1 MNVNTK
7 GRPAGRPYLQR
18 TTRLIAALLALLSV
32 QPSAALV
39 VYRIGGESLPPP
51 AEVEA
56 GAEFR
61 QLSWADLDKNLGGQ
75 SFGLA
80 LSEQITPFF
89 YNEGDNMATTLSGV
103 SGNFQHGAYNGFEN
117 VGDELRL
124 VIDGDPTTFFLE
136 TRPREHAHNFHGTAL
151 FFDLGGDFAT
161 RLVRFIPQ
169 AGSKRSVAH
178 VIVAAQTEAGGGVD
192 QIEFVGASALGRS
205 LRDPKQKR
213 GIELKVVAEI
223 LENKDPQLD
232 IELDG
237 TPIRYLMIH
246 VMPQNEIW
254 DLAELEVYGGGFQ
267 GSASHQSNVLDL
279 GEFANLG
286 WVRWGGRRDEGAQVE
301 IRSRAGGDETPLVY
315 WRKTFRGDEQVPFGE
330 DGKLLT
336 RKSYSRLGPIVR
348 GAITDDTAQWE
359 LWSSPYEFA
368 DSAGVA
374 LRATRS
380 HRYVQFG
387 IAFKSFGQAGGQLD
401 YLEFAV
407 SPRLVT
413 ALVGEVDPW
422 QAAVAEERTFT
433 YALRPTIEPGD
444 QGFDGLDLSLVGGR
458 IVGVEAVRLSGAPV
472 ADFSAVAEEAGV
484 MLGFPRLDVARSGEL
499 LEVDVRAEIFRFGA
513 IFEGRVID
521 STAPGEIGQ
530 LVAAGEANELV
541 DGNQL
546 LVQAMTLDDK
556 VLGAVSLSTE
566 AFTPNGDQINDQVE
580 IAYELLKVT
589 EPVPVEVLVR
599 DLSGRLVRRVY
610 SDVDGAG
617 RHPRQW
623 DGRDEAGQQVAPGL
637 YICQVEVE
645 SGGQR
650 QVQMRPIAVAY

>member
-1 MNVNTK
+1 MK
-7 GRPAGRPYLQR
+7 ELQR
-18 TTRLIAALLALLSV
+18 TTRLIAVLLALV
-32 QPSAALV
+32 GGQPSAALV

-61 QLSWADLDKNLGGQ
+61 QLSWADFDANLGGE
-75 SFGLA
+75 SFGLD
-80 LSEQITPFF
+80 LSERIAPFF
-89 YNEGDNMATTLSGV
+89 YNESDNMATTLSGV
-103 SGNFQHGAYNGFEN
+103 GGNFQHGAYNGFED
-117 VGDELRL
+117 VGDELR
-124 VIDGDPTTFFLE
+124 VVTDGDPTTFFLE
-136 TRPREHAHNFHGTAL
+136 TRPREHAHTFRGTAF

-161 RLVRFIPQ
+161 RLVRFVPQ
-169 AGSKRSVAH
+169 MGSERSVAH

-192 QIEFVGASALGRS
+192 EIEFVGASALSRS
-205 LRDPKQKR
+205 LREAEQKK

-223 LENKDPQLD
+223 RENKNPQLD

-267 GSASHQSNVLDL
+267 GSASYQSNVLDL

-286 WVRWGGRRDEGAQVE
+286 WVRWRGQQDAGAQVE
-301 IRSRAGGDETPLVY
+301 IRSRTGDDETPLVY

-330 DGKLLT
+330 NGQLLT
-336 RKSYSRLGPIVR
+336 RKSYGRLGPIVR

-374 LRATRS
+374 LRSTRS

-387 IAFKSFGQAGGQLD
+387 IEFKSFGQAGGQLD
-401 YLEFAV
+401 YVEFAF

-413 ALVGEVDPW
+413 GLVGEVNPW
-422 QAAVAEERTFT
+422 RAAVAEERTFT
-433 YALRPTIEPGD
+433 YALRPAIEPGD
-444 QGFDGLDLSLVGGR
+444 QGFDGLDLRLVGGR
-458 IVGVEAVRLSGAPV
+458 IAGVEAVRLSGTPV
-472 ADFSAVAEEAGV
+472 ADFSVVTEDAGV
-484 MLGFPRLDVARSGEL
+484 VVGFPRLNVARSGEL

-513 IFEGRVID
+513 TFEGRVID
-521 STAPGEIGQ
+521 SAVPGEIGQ
-530 LVAAGEANELV
+530 LVAAGEASELV

-546 LVQAMTLDDK
+546 SVQAMALDDQ
-556 VLGAVSLSTE
+556 VLGAVSLSAA

-610 SDVDGAG
+610 ADADGAG

-623 DGRDEAGQQVAPGL
+623 DGRDEADQQVAPGIYL
-637 YICQVEVE
+637 CVVEVA
-645 SGGQR
+645 SGGER

>member
-1 MNVNTK
+1 VK
-7 GRPAGRPYLQR
+7 KLQR
-18 TTRLIAALLALLSV
+18 TTWLIAALLALLGV

-39 VYRIGGESLPPP
+39 VYRIGGEGLPPP

-103 SGNFQHGAYNGFEN
+103 SGNFQHGAYNGFED
-117 VGDELRL
+117 VGDELKL
-124 VIDGDPTTFFLE
+124 VIDGDPATFFLE

-169 AGSKRSVAH
+169 AGSERSVAH

-192 QIEFVGASALGRS
+192 EIEFVGTSALGRS
-205 LRDPKQKR
+205 LDPKQQK

-301 IRSRAGGDETPLVY
+301 IRSRVGGDETPLVY

-472 ADFSAVAEEAGV
+472 ADFSAVAEVAGV

-530 LVAAGEANELV
+530 LVAAGEASELV

-546 LVQAMTLDDK
+546 SVQAMTLNDR
-556 VLGAVSLSTE
+556 VLGAVSLSAA

-589 EPVPVEVLVR
+589 EPVSVEVLVR

-610 SDVDGAG
+610 SDADGAG

>member
-1 MNVNTK
+1 MVK
-7 GRPAGRPYLQR
+7 KLQ
-18 TTRLIAALLALLSV
+18 LIAVLLALLGG

-61 QLSWADLDKNLGGQ
+61 QLSWSDLDRDLGGE
-75 SFGLA
+75 SSGLA
-80 LSEQITPFF
+80 LTEQITPFF
-89 YNEGDNMATTLSGV
+89 YEESDNMATTLSGV
-103 SGNFQHGAYNGFEN
+103 SGNFQHGAYNGFED

-136 TRPREHAHNFHGTAL
+136 TRPREHAHTFRGTAF

-161 RLVRFIPQ
+161 RLVRFVPQ
-169 AGSKRSVAH
+169 AGSERSVAH
-178 VIVAAQTEAGGGVD
+178 VIVAAQTDAGGGVE
-192 QIEFVGASALGRS
+192 QIEFVGASALNRS
-205 LRDPKQKR
+205 LREADQKKS
-213 GIELKVVAEI
+213 IDLQVVAEI
-223 LENKDPQLD
+223 RENKDPQLD

-267 GSASHQSNVLDL
+267 GSASYQSNVLDI

-286 WVRWGGRRDEGAQVE
+286 WVRWGGRQDEGAQVE
-301 IRSRAGGDETPLVY
+301 IRSRAGADETPLVY

-336 RKSYSRLGPIVR
+336 RKTYSRLGPIMR

-368 DSAGVA
+368 DSAGVV

-380 HRYVQFG
+380 HRYVQFR
-387 IAFKSFGQAGGQLD
+387 IAFSSFGQAGGQLG

-413 ALVGEVDPW
+413 GLVGEVDPW

-433 YALRPTIEPGD
+433 YSLRPTIEPGD
-444 QGFDGLDLSLVGGR
+444 QGFDGLDLRLVGGR
-458 IVGVEAVRLSGAPV
+458 IVGVEAVRLSGEPV
-472 ADFSAVAEEAGV
+472 ADFNAVAEDAGV
-484 MLGFPRLDVARSGEL
+484 VLGFPRLDIARSGEL

-546 LVQAMTLDDK
+546 LVQAMALDNK
-556 VLGAVSLSTE
+556 VLGAVSLSTK

-610 SDVDGAG
+610 ADVDGAG
-617 RHPRQW
+617 RHPHQW
-623 DGRDEAGQQVAPGL
+623 DGRDAAGQQVAPGL

-645 SGGQR
+645 SGGQH
-650 QVQMRPIAVAY
+650 QVHIQPIAVAY

>member
-1 MNVNTK
+1 MK
-7 GRPAGRPYLQR
+7 KLQR
-18 TTRLIAALLALLSV
+18 TTRLIAALLALLGG

-61 QLSWADLDKNLGGQ
+61 QLSWAGLDKNLGGE
-75 SFGLA
+75 SFGLS

-89 YNEGDNMATTLSGV
+89 YNERDNMATSLSGV
-103 SGNFQHGAYNGFEN
+103 GGNFQHGAYNGFED
-117 VGDELRL
+117 VGDELR
-124 VIDGDPTTFFLE
+124 VVTDGDPTTFFLE
-136 TRPREHAHNFHGTAL
+136 TRPREHAHTFRGTAF

-161 RLVRFIPQ
+161 RLIRFVPP
-169 AGSKRSVAH
+169 AGSERSVAH
-178 VIVAAQTEAGGGVD
+178 VIVAAQTEAGGGID
-192 QIEFVGASALGRS
+192 EIEFVGASALSRS
-205 LRDPKQKR
+205 LGEADEKK
-213 GIELKVVAEI
+213 GIDLQVVEEI
-223 LENKDPQLD
+223 RENKNPQLD

-246 VMPQNEIW
+246 VMPQDEIW

-267 GSASHQSNVLDL
+267 GSASYQSNVLDL

-286 WVRWGGRRDEGAQVE
+286 WVRWGGRQDEGARVE
-301 IRSRAGGDETPLVY
+301 IRSRAGADATPLVY

-336 RKSYSRLGPIVR
+336 RKSYGRLGPIAR

-387 IAFKSFGQAGGQLD
+387 IEFKSFGRAGGQLD

-413 ALVGEVDPW
+413 GLVGEVNPW
-422 QAAVAEERTFT
+422 RAAVAEERTFT

-444 QGFDGLDLSLVGGR
+444 KGFDGLDLRLVGGR
-458 IVGVEAVRLSGAPV
+458 IAGVEAVRLSGVPV
-472 ADFSAVAEEAGV
+472 ADFRAVAEDAGV
-484 MLGFPRLDVARSGEL
+484 VLGFPRLDVARSREL
-499 LEVDVRAEIFRFGA
+499 LEVDVRAEIFRYGA
-513 IFEGRVID
+513 IFAGRVID
-521 STAPGEIGQ
+521 STEPEEIGQ
-530 LVAAGEANELV
+530 LVAAGEADELV

-546 LVQAMTLDDK
+546 SVQAMTLDDK
-556 VLGAVSLSTE
+556 VLGAVSLSTA

-589 EPVPVEVLVR
+589 EPVPVRVLVR
-599 DLSGRLVRRVY
+599 DLSGHLVRRVHAGA
-610 SDVDGAG
+610 DGAG
-617 RHPRQW
+617 RHPRRW
-623 DGRDEAGQQVAPGL
+623 DGRDEAGQPVAPGL

-645 SGGQR
+645 SGGER
-650 QVQMRPIAVAY
+650 QVHLRPIAVAY

>member
-1 MNVNTK
+1 MK
-7 GRPAGRPYLQR
+7 KLQR
-18 TTRLIAALLALLSV
+18 TTRLIAALLALLGS

-61 QLSWADLDKNLGGQ
+61 QLSWAGLDKNLGGE
-75 SFGLA
+75 SFGLS
-80 LSEQITPFF
+80 LSEQSTPFF
-89 YNEGDNMATTLSGV
+89 YNERDNMATSLSGV
-103 SGNFQHGAYNGFEN
+103 GGNFQHGAYNGFED
-117 VGDELRL
+117 VGDELR
-124 VIDGDPTTFFLE
+124 VVTDGDPTTFFLE
-136 TRPREHAHNFHGTAL
+136 TRPREHAHTFRGTAF

-161 RLVRFIPQ
+161 RLIRFVPP
-169 AGSKRSVAH
+169 AGSERSVAH
-178 VIVAAQTEAGGGVD
+178 VIVAAQTEAGGGID
-192 QIEFVGASALGRS
+192 EIEFVGASALSRS
-205 LRDPKQKR
+205 LGEADEKK
-213 GIELKVVAEI
+213 GIDLQVVEEI
-223 LENKDPQLD
+223 RENKNPQLD

-246 VMPQNEIW
+246 VMPQDEIW

-267 GSASHQSNVLDL
+267 GSASYQSNVLDL

-286 WVRWGGRRDEGAQVE
+286 WVRWGGRQDEGARVE
-301 IRSRAGGDETPLVY
+301 IRSRAGADETPLVY

-336 RKSYSRLGPIVR
+336 RKSYGRLGPIAR

-380 HRYVQFG
+380 HRYMQFG
-387 IAFKSFGQAGGQLD
+387 IEFKSFGRAGGQLN

-413 ALVGEVDPW
+413 GLVGEVNPW
-422 QAAVAEERTFT
+422 RAAVAEERTFT

-444 QGFDGLDLSLVGGR
+444 KGFDGLDLRLVGGR
-458 IVGVEAVRLSGAPV
+458 IAGVEAVRLSGVPV
-472 ADFSAVAEEAGV
+472 ADFRAVAEDAGV
-484 MLGFPRLDVARSGEL
+484 VLGFPRLDVARSREL
-499 LEVDVRAEIFRFGA
+499 LEVDVRAEIFRYGA
-513 IFEGRVID
+513 IFAGRVID
-521 STAPGEIGQ
+521 STEPEEIGQ
-530 LVAAGEANELV
+530 LVAAGEADELV

-546 LVQAMTLDDK
+546 SVQAMTLDDK
-556 VLGAVSLSTE
+556 VLGAVSLSTA

-589 EPVPVEVLVR
+589 EPVPVRVLVR
-599 DLSGRLVRRVY
+599 DLSGHLVRRVHAGA
-610 SDVDGAG
+610 DGAG
-617 RHPRQW
+617 RHPRRW
-623 DGRDEAGQQVAPGL
+623 DGRDEAGQPVAPGL

-645 SGGQR
+645 SGGER
-650 QVQMRPIAVAY
+650 QVHIRPIAVAY

>member
-1 MNVNTK
+1 MNVNAK

-18 TTRLIAALLALLSV
+18 TTRLIAALLALLGV

-39 VYRIGGESLPPP
+39 VYRIGGEGLSPP

-61 QLSWADLDKNLGGQ
+61 QLSWADLDKNLGGE
-75 SFGLA
+75 SFGLV

-89 YNEGDNMATTLSGV
+89 YNESDNMATTLNGV
-103 SGNFQHGAYNGFEN
+103 GGNFQHGAYNGFED
-117 VGDELRL
+117 VGDELRM
-124 VIDGDPTTFFLE
+124 VTDGDPTTFFLE
-136 TRPREHAHNFHGTAL
+136 TRPREHAHNFYGTAF

-161 RLVRFIPQ
+161 HLIRFIPQ
-169 AGSKRSVAH
+169 AGSERSVAH
-178 VIVAAQTEAGGGVD
+178 IIVAAQTEAGGGVD
-192 QIEFVGASALGRS
+192 EIEFVGASALNRS
-205 LRDPKQKR
+205 LRDPKEKK

-223 LENKDPQLD
+223 RENKNPQLD

-237 TPIRYLMIH
+237 IPIRYLMIH

-267 GSASHQSNVLDL
+267 GSASYQSNVLDL

-301 IRSRAGGDETPLVY
+301 IRSRVGGDETPLVY

-336 RKSYSRLGPIVR
+336 RKSYGRLGPIAR

-387 IAFKSFGQAGGQLD
+387 IAFKSFSQAGGQLG

-413 ALVGEVDPW
+413 SVVGEVDPW
-422 QAAVAEERTFT
+422 RAAVAEERTFT
-433 YALRPTIEPGD
+433 YALRPIIEPDD
-444 QGFDGLDLSLVGGR
+444 QGFDGLDLRLVGGR

-472 ADFSAVAEEAGV
+472 ADFSAVAEDAGV
-484 MLGFPRLDVARSGEL
+484 VLGFPRLDVARSGEL
-499 LEVDVRAEIFRFGA
+499 LEVDLRAEIFRFGA
-513 IFEGRVID
+513 SFEGRAID
-521 STAPGEIGQ
+521 STVPGEIGQ

-546 LVQAMTLDDK
+546 SVQALTLDDK
-556 VLGAVSLSTE
+556 VLGAVSLSAA

-580 IAYELLKVT
+580 ITYELLKVT
-589 EPVPVEVLVR
+589 EPVSVEVLVR

>member
-1 MNVNTK
+1 MK
-7 GRPAGRPYLQR
+7 KLQR
-18 TTRLIAALLALLSV
+18 TTRLIAALLALLGG

-39 VYRIGGESLPPP
+39 VYRIGGASLPPP

-61 QLSWADLDKNLGGQ
+61 QLSWAGLDKNLGGE

-80 LSEQITPFF
+80 LGEQITPFF
-89 YNEGDNMATTLSGV
+89 YNERDNMATSLSGV
-103 SGNFQHGAYNGFEN
+103 GGNFQHGAYNGFED
-117 VGDELRL
+117 VGDELR
-124 VIDGDPTTFFLE
+124 VVTDGDPTTFFLE
-136 TRPREHAHNFHGTAL
+136 TRPREHAHTFRGTAF

-161 RLVRFIPQ
+161 RLIRFVPPV
-169 AGSKRSVAH
+169 GSERSVAH
-178 VIVAAQTEAGGGVD
+178 VIVAAQTEAGGGID
-192 QIEFVGASALGRS
+192 EIEFVGASALSRS
-205 LRDPKQKR
+205 LREADQKK
-213 GIELKVVAEI
+213 GIELQVVAEI
-223 LENKDPQLD
+223 RENKNPQLD

-246 VMPQNEIW
+246 VMPQDEIW

-267 GSASHQSNVLDL
+267 GSASYQSNVLDL

-286 WVRWGGRRDEGAQVE
+286 WVRWGGRQDEGARVE
-301 IRSRAGGDETPLVY
+301 ISSRAGADETPLVY

-336 RKSYSRLGPIVR
+336 RKSYGRLGPIAR

-387 IAFKSFGQAGGQLD
+387 IEFKSFGRAGGQLD

-413 ALVGEVDPW
+413 GLVGEVNPW
-422 QAAVAEERTFT
+422 RAAVAEERTFT

-444 QGFDGLDLSLVGGR
+444 KGFDGLDLRLVGGR
-458 IVGVEAVRLSGAPV
+458 IAGVEAVRLSGIPV
-472 ADFSAVAEEAGV
+472 ADFRAVAEDAGV
-484 MLGFPRLDVARSGEL
+484 VLGFPRLDVVRSREL
-499 LEVDVRAEIFRFGA
+499 LEVDVRAEIFRYGA
-513 IFEGRVID
+513 IFSGRVID
-521 STAPGEIGQ
+521 STKPAEIGQ

-546 LVQAMTLDDK
+546 SVQAMTLDDK
-556 VLGAVSLSTE
+556 VLGAVSLSTA

-589 EPVPVEVLVR
+589 EPVPVRVRVR

-610 SDVDGAG
+610 AGADGAG
-617 RHPRQW
+617 RHPRRW
-623 DGRDEAGQQVAPGL
+623 DGRGEAGQPVAPGL
-637 YICQVEVE
+637 YLCQVEVE
-645 SGGQR
+645 SGGER
-650 QVQMRPIAVAY
+650 QVHIRPVAVAY

>member
-1 MNVNTK
+1 MK

-18 TTRLIAALLALLSV
+18 TTWLIAVLLALLGV

-39 VYRIGGESLPPP
+39 VYRIGGEGLPPP

-103 SGNFQHGAYNGFEN
+103 SGNFQHGAYNGFED
-117 VGDELRL
+117 VGDELKL
-124 VIDGDPTTFFLE
+124 VIDGDPATFFLE

-169 AGSKRSVAH
+169 AGSERSVAH

-192 QIEFVGASALGRS
+192 EIEFVGTSALGRS
-205 LRDPKQKR
+205 LDPKQQK

-301 IRSRAGGDETPLVY
+301 IRSRVGGDETPLVY

-472 ADFSAVAEEAGV
+472 ADFSAVAEVAGV

-530 LVAAGEANELV
+530 LVAAGEASELV

-546 LVQAMTLDDK
+546 SVQAMTLNDR
-556 VLGAVSLSTE
+556 VLGAVSLSAA

-589 EPVPVEVLVR
+589 EPVSVEVLVR

-610 SDVDGAG
+610 SDADGAG

>member
-1 MNVNTK
+1 MK
-7 GRPAGRPYLQR
+7 KLQR
-18 TTRLIAALLALLSV
+18 TTRLSSPKTTWLIAALLALLGV
-32 QPSAALV
+32 QPSSALV

-51 AEVEA
+51 AEVDA

-61 QLSWADLDKNLGGQ
+61 QLSWADLDKNLGGE

-80 LSEQITPFF
+80 LTEQITPFF
-89 YNEGDNMATTLSGV
+89 YNASDNMATTLSGV
-103 SGNFQHGAYNGFEN
+103 SGNFQHGAYNGFED
-117 VGDELRL
+117 VGDELSL

-136 TRPREHAHNFHGTAL
+136 TRPREHAHTFRGTAL

-161 RLVRFIPQ
+161 RLVRFVPKV
-169 AGSKRSVAH
+169 GSERSVAH
-178 VIVAAQTEAGGGVD
+178 VIVAAQTDAGGGVD
-192 QIEFVGASALGRS
+192 QIEFVGASALNRS
-205 LRDPKQKR
+205 LGEAKQKK

-223 LENKDPQLD
+223 LENKNPQLD

-246 VMPQNEIW
+246 VMPQDKIW

-267 GSASHQSNVLDL
+267 GSASYQSNVLDI

-286 WVRWGGRRDEGAQVE
+286 WVRWGGRQDEGAQVE

-315 WRKTFRGDEQVPFGE
+315 WRNTFRGDEQVPFGE

-336 RKSYSRLGPIVR
+336 RKTYGRLGPIMR

-380 HRYVQFG
+380 HRYVQFK
-387 IAFKSFGQAGGQLD
+387 IAFSSFGQAGGQLG

-413 ALVGEVDPW
+413 SLVGEIDPW
-422 QAAVAEERTFT
+422 QAAVAEERMFT
-433 YALRPTIEPGD
+433 YSLRPTIEPGD
-444 QGFDGLDLSLVGGR
+444 QGFDGLDLRLVGGR
-458 IVGVEAVRLSGAPV
+458 IVGVEAVRLSGEPV
-472 ADFSAVAEEAGV
+472 ADFSTEAEEAGV
-484 MLGFPRLDVARSGEL
+484 ILGFPRLDVERSGEL

-546 LVQAMTLDDK
+546 LVQARTLDDK

-599 DLSGRLVRRVY
+599 DLSGRLVRRVHA
-610 SDVDGAG
+610 DADGAG
-617 RHPRQW
+617 RHPHQW

-650 QVQMRPIAVAY
+650 QVHIRPIAVAY

>member
-1 MNVNTK
+1 MNVNMK

-18 TTRLIAALLALLSV
+18 TTWLIAVLLALLGV

-39 VYRIGGESLPPP
+39 VYRIGGEGLPPP

-56 GAEFR
+56 GAEFH

-169 AGSKRSVAH
+169 AGSERSVAH

-192 QIEFVGASALGRS
+192 EIEFVGTSALGRS
-205 LRDPKQKR
+205 LDPKQQK

-267 GSASHQSNVLDL
+267 GSASYQSNVLDL

-301 IRSRAGGDETPLVY
+301 IRSRVGGDETPLVY

-336 RKSYSRLGPIVR
+336 RKTYGRLGPIVR

-387 IAFKSFGQAGGQLD
+387 IAFKSFGQAGGQFG

-413 ALVGEVDPW
+413 GLVGEVDPW

-472 ADFSAVAEEAGV
+472 ADFSAVAEDAGV

-499 LEVDVRAEIFRFGA
+499 LEVDLRAEIFRFGA

-530 LVAAGEANELV
+530 LVAAGEASELV

-546 LVQAMTLDDK
+546 SVQAMTLNDR
-556 VLGAVSLSTE
+556 VLGAVSLSAA

-589 EPVPVEVLVR
+589 EPVSVEVLVR

-610 SDVDGAG
+610 SDADGAG

>member
-1 MNVNTK
+1 MK
-7 GRPAGRPYLQR
+7 KLQR
-18 TTRLIAALLALLSV
+18 TTRLIAALLALLGG

-39 VYRIGGESLPPP
+39 VYRIGGASLPPP

-61 QLSWADLDKNLGGQ
+61 QLSWAGLDKNLGGE

-89 YNEGDNMATTLSGV
+89 YNERDNMATSLSGV
-103 SGNFQHGAYNGFEN
+103 GGNFQHGAYNGFED
-117 VGDELRL
+117 VGDELR
-124 VIDGDPTTFFLE
+124 VVTDGDPTTFFLE
-136 TRPREHAHNFHGTAL
+136 TRPREHAHTFRGTAF

-161 RLVRFIPQ
+161 RLIRFVPPV
-169 AGSKRSVAH
+169 GSERSVAH
-178 VIVAAQTEAGGGVD
+178 VIVAAQTEAGGGID
-192 QIEFVGASALGRS
+192 EIEFVGASALSRS
-205 LRDPKQKR
+205 LREADQKK
-213 GIELKVVAEI
+213 GIELQVVAEI
-223 LENKDPQLD
+223 RENKNPQLD

-246 VMPQNEIW
+246 VMPQDEIW

-267 GSASHQSNVLDL
+267 GSASYQSNVLDL

-286 WVRWGGRRDEGAQVE
+286 WVRWGGRQDEGAQVE
-301 IRSRAGGDETPLVY
+301 IRSRAGADETPLVY

-336 RKSYSRLGPIVR
+336 RKSYGRLGPIAR
-348 GAITDDTAQWE
+348 GAVTDDTAQWE

-374 LRATRS
+374 LRSTRS

-387 IAFKSFGQAGGQLD
+387 IEFKSFGRAGGQLD

-413 ALVGEVDPW
+413 GLVGEVNPW
-422 QAAVAEERTFT
+422 RAAVAEERTFT

-444 QGFDGLDLSLVGGR
+444 KGFDGLDLRLVGGR
-458 IVGVEAVRLSGAPV
+458 IAGVEAVRLSGIPV
-472 ADFSAVAEEAGV
+472 ADFRAVAEDAGV
-484 MLGFPRLDVARSGEL
+484 VLGFPRLDVARSREL
-499 LEVDVRAEIFRFGA
+499 LEVDVRAEIFRYGA
-513 IFEGRVID
+513 IFAGRVID
-521 STAPGEIGQ
+521 STKPAEIGQ

-546 LVQAMTLDDK
+546 SVQAMTLDDK
-556 VLGAVSLSTE
+556 VLGAVSLSTA

-589 EPVPVEVLVR
+589 EPVPVRVRVR

-610 SDVDGAG
+610 AGADGAG
-617 RHPRQW
+617 RHPRRW
-623 DGRDEAGQQVAPGL
+623 DGRGEAGQPVAPGL
-637 YICQVEVE
+637 YLCQVEVE
-645 SGGQR
+645 SGGER
-650 QVQMRPIAVAY
+650 QVHIRPIAVAY

>member
-1 MNVNTK
+1 MNVNAK

-18 TTRLIAALLALLSV
+18 TTRLIAALLALFGS
-32 QPSAALV
+32 QPSTALV

-136 TRPREHAHNFHGTAL
+136 TRPREHAHNFYGTAL

-169 AGSKRSVAH
+169 AGSERSVAH

-192 QIEFVGASALGRS
+192 EIEFVGTSALNRS
-205 LRDPKQKR
+205 LRDPKQKK

-301 IRSRAGGDETPLVY
+301 IRSRAGADETPLVY

-336 RKSYSRLGPIVR
+336 RKSYGRLGPIVR

-380 HRYVQFG
+380 HRYMQFG

-413 ALVGEVDPW
+413 GLVGEVDPW

-444 QGFDGLDLSLVGGR
+444 QGFDGLDLRLVGGR

-472 ADFSAVAEEAGV
+472 ADFSAVAEDAGV

-499 LEVDVRAEIFRFGA
+499 LEVDLRAEIFRFGA

-530 LVAAGEANELV
+530 LVAAGEASELV

-546 LVQAMTLDDK
+546 SVQAMTLNDR
-556 VLGAVSLSTE
+556 VLGAVSLSAA

-589 EPVPVEVLVR
+589 EPVSVEVLVR

-610 SDVDGAG
+610 ADVDGAG